1 MMTLLR
7 KLMSAALV
15 LFLLLAI
22 CLALLRAV
30 PGGPFDNERA
40 AAPEVQAALAAR
52 FGTDQG
58 YFVQLW
64 RYAGAAL
71 QGDFGPSFQYTDFSV
86 RELIAQA
93 LPLTLTIGSL
103 ALLLAWGMAVPI
115 ALYACAKPDSWTDRS
130 LRALS
135 TGLLSTPKFVTAP
148 ILALI
153 FAVWLG
159 LLPSSGLGDPAW
171 RYFLL
176 PALALALTQ
185 FGSAARVVRGALI
198 EAERSDALK
207 AARARGLSEP
217 RLKWRHRLPIALPS
231 ACAFLLPSAVAVLTG
246 SAVVEQ
252 VFALPGLGR
261 ALLSAAMNRDYTL
274 LLGVVL
280 TCGVIVLALAWLVEV
295 LLLFLDPRRRTN

>member
-1 MMTLLR
+1 MMALLR
-7 KLMSAALV
+7 KLFSAGLV

-40 AAPEVQAALAAR
+40 AAPEAQAALAAR
-52 FGTDQG
+52 FGTDQS

-86 RELIAQA
+86 GELIAQA
-93 LPLTLTIGSL
+93 LPLTLSIGCL
-103 ALLLAWGMAVPI
+103 ALLLAWGLAVPI
-115 ALYACAKPDSWTDRS
+115 ALYASARPGSGLDRL
-130 LRALS
+130 LRLLS
-135 TGLLSTPKFVTAP
+135 TGLLSTPKFVSAP
-148 ILALI
+148 ILALV

-159 LLPSSGLGDPAW
+159 LLPSSGLGEPAW
-171 RYFLL
+171 KYFLL

-207 AARARGLSEP
+207 AARARGLSES

-231 ACAFLLPSAVAVLTG
+231 ACGFLLPSAVAVLTG

-261 ALLSAAMNRDYTL
+261 ALLSAALNRDYTL

-280 TCGVIVLALAWLVEV
+280 TCGVIVLILAWLIEALV
-295 LLLFLDPRRRTN
+295 LWLDPRRRT

>member
-1 MMTLLR
+1 MALLR
-7 KLMSAALV
+7 KLLSAGLV
-15 LFLLLAI
+15 LFMLLAI
-22 CLALLRAV
+22 CLGLLRAV
-30 PGGPFDNERA
+30 PGGPFDNERT

-52 FGTDQG
+52 FGTDQS

-64 RYAGAAL
+64 RYTGAAL

-86 RELIAQA
+86 AELIAQA
-93 LPLTLTIGSL
+93 LPLTLSIGGL
-103 ALLLAWGMAVPI
+103 ALILAWGLAVPI
-115 ALYACAKPDSWTDRS
+115 ALYASAKPGSGLDRL
-130 LRALS
+130 LRVVS
-135 TGLLSTPKFVTAP
+135 TGLLSTPKFVSAP
-148 ILALI
+148 ILALV

-159 LLPSSGLGDPAW
+159 LLPSSGLGEPAW
-171 RYFLL
+171 KYFLL

-185 FGSAARVVRGALI
+185 FGSAVRVVRGALI

-207 AARARGLSEP
+207 AARARGLSES
-217 RLKWRHRLPIALPS
+217 RLKWRHRLPIALPG

-261 ALLSAAMNRDYTL
+261 ALLSAALNRDYTL

-280 TCGVIVLALAWLVEV
+280 TCGVIVLVLAWLVEALV
-295 LLLFLDPRRRTN
+295 LWLDPRRRV